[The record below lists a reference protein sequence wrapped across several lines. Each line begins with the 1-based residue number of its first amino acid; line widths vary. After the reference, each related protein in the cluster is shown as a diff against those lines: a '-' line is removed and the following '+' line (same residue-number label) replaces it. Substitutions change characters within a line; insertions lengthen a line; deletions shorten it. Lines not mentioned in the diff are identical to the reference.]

1 MNSYR
6 IAVLPGDGIGPEVMK
21 IALSVLDAVTEVT
34 DLELSYAHYE
44 AGAGF
49 YRRTG
54 TGITAETMSAIERAD
69 AVLFGA
75 MGLPDVRRPDGT
87 EVAPQL
93 DMREKF
99 HLFASLRP
107 ARLMTGVPRT
117 IVAPN
122 VDMLVIR
129 ETTEGLFAGRHDPPS
144 DDHASE
150 SDRMTITRATSEQL
164 FDLAFQQAR
173 ARRRAG
179 GRGHVTLLDKSNV
192 LKSNAFMRAI
202 FDEVARRHP
211 DIETDRLYIDAAAM
225 LMVTQPERFD
235 VVVTENA
242 FGDIVS
248 ELAAG
253 VAGGLGLA
261 PSADVGVDN
270 AVFQPCHGSAPDLA
284 GKDVAN
290 PLGMI
295 LSAAMMLDWLG
306 DRHSDASTLVAA
318 RSIRSAVET
327 VLNQGLLT
335 RDLGGTARTREV
347 GAAVVAAIT
356 GQNRAML
363 QPAPIR

>member
-1 MNSYR
+1 MKTYR
-6 IAVLPGDGIGPEVMK
+6 IAVLPGDGIGPEVTN
-21 IALSVLDAVTEVT
+21 IALSVLDAVTEVN

-54 TGITAETMSAIERAD
+54 TGITAETMSALEQAD
-69 AVLFGA
+69 AILFGA

-93 DMREKF
+93 DIRERF

-107 ARLMTGVPRT
+107 AELFRGVPRT
-117 IVAPN
+117 IVASDI
-122 VDMLVIR
+122 DMMVIR
-129 ETTEGLFAGRHDPPS
+129 ETTEGLFAGRNDPPS
-144 DDHASE
+144 NDDDSE
-150 SDRMTITRATSEQL
+150 SDRLTITRATSEQL
-164 FDLAFQQAR
+164 FDLAFQQAG

-202 FDEVARRHP
+202 FDEVAERHP
-211 DIETDRLYIDAAAM
+211 DIETDRLYIDAAVM

-261 PSADVGVDN
+261 PSADVGVDH

-290 PLGMI
+290 PIGMI
-295 LSAAMMLDWLG
+295 LSAAMMLDWLSE
-306 DRHSDASTLVAA
+306 RHSDANTLAAA

-335 RDLGGTARTREV
+335 RDLGGTAGTREV
-347 GAAVVAAIT
+347 GAAVVKAIA
-356 GQNRAML
+356 GSNRANL
-363 QPAPIR
+363 HSTPFR

>member
-1 MNSYR
+1 MASYR
-6 IAVLPGDGIGPEVMK
+6 IAVLPGDGIGPEVVNV
-21 IALSVLDAVTEVT
+21 ALSVLDVVGNVADV
-34 DLELSYAHYE
+34 DLSYTHYE
-44 AGAGF
+44 AGAGL

-54 TGITAETMSAIERAD
+54 TGITSETMSAIGGAD
-69 AVLFGA
+69 AILFGA

-93 DMREKF
+93 DIREQF

-107 ARLMTGVPRT
+107 ARLMDGVPRT
-117 IVAPN
+117 VLAPD

-144 DDHASE
+144 GNDESE

-164 FDLAFQQAR
+164 FALAFQQADS
-173 ARRRAG
+173 RRRAG

-192 LKSNAFMRAI
+192 LKSNAFMRAVFNEI
-202 FDEVARRHP
+202 AERHP

-235 VVVTENA
+235 VVVTENV

-253 VAGGLGLA
+253 ISGGLGLA
-261 PSADVGVDN
+261 PSADVGADH
-270 AVFQPCHGSAPDLA
+270 AVFQPSHGSAPDLA

-290 PLGMI
+290 PIAMI
-295 LSAAMMLDWLG
+295 LSAAMMLNWLAERN
-306 DRHSDASTLVAA
+306 DDASALAA
-318 RSIRSAVET
+318 AQSIHSAVAT
-327 VLNQGLLT
+327 VLKAGLHT
-335 RDLGGTARTREV
+335 RDLGGAAGTQEV
-347 GAAVVAAIT
+347 GAAVAAAIV
-356 GQNRAML
+356 GQN
-363 QPAPIR
+363 

>member
-1 MNSYR
+1 VASYR
-6 IAVLPGDGIGPEVMK
+6 IAVLPGDGIGPEVVDVG
-21 IALSVLDAVTEVT
+21 LSVLDAVSKVT
-34 DLELSYAHYE
+34 NLELRYTHYE
-44 AGAGF
+44 AGAGL

-54 TGITAETMSAIERAD
+54 TGITAETMSAIEYAD
-69 AVLFGA
+69 AILFGA

-93 DMREKF
+93 DMREQF

-107 ARLMTGVPRT
+107 ARLMDGVPRT
-117 IVAPN
+117 ILAPDI
-122 VDMLVIR
+122 DMLVIR

-144 DDHASE
+144 GNDDSE
-150 SDRMTITRATSEQL
+150 SDRLTITRATSEHL
-164 FDLAFQQAR
+164 FELAFQQAD

-202 FDEVARRHP
+202 FNEIAERHP
-211 DIETDRLYIDAAAM
+211 DIETDRLYIDAAVM

-248 ELAAG
+248 ELAA
-253 VAGGLGLA
+253 AISGGLGLA
-261 PSADVGVDN
+261 PSADVGANN

-290 PLGMI
+290 PIGMI
-295 LSAAMMLDWLG
+295 LSAAMMLNWLG
-306 DRHSDASTLVAA
+306 ERDGDASTLIAA
-318 RSIRSAVET
+318 RSIRTAVAT
-327 VLNQGLLT
+327 VLSEGLHT
-335 RDLGGTARTREV
+335 RDLGGTAGTREV
-347 GAAVVAAIT
+347 GAAVVAAIV
-356 GQNRAML
+356 GQN
-363 QPAPIR
+363 